1 MIELYVKMFKKHMI
15 KNINDVPVLY
25 REKVQEVLIKEN
37 IEFYEE

>member
-25 REKVQEVLIKEN
+25 REKVQKILMKEN
-37 IEFYEE
+37 IKFYEE

>member
-15 KNINDVPVLY
+15 KNINDVPIRY
-25 REKVQEVLIKEN
+25 REKVRGILIEEN